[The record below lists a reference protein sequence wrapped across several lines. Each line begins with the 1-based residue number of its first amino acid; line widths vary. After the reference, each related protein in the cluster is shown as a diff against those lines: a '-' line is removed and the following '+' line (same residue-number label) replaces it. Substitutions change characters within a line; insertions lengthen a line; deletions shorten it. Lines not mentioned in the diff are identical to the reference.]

1 MSGNLKVVS
10 MNYEKLQ
17 TAPASLSMS
26 SPRSDSSGLDFVSS
40 APRTA
45 PSIKEYL
52 NSITYDRYL
61 NCLTINKLYVR
72 LFNIC
77 KIQVTFR

>member
-1 MSGNLKVVS
+1 MRSFKQ
-10 MNYEKLQ
+10 LQ
-17 TAPASLSMS
+17 PVCPCLL
-26 SPRSDSSGLDFVSS
+26 LDQTPQALIEFVSS

>member
-1 MSGNLKVVS
+1 
-10 MNYEKLQ
+10 
-17 TAPASLSMS
+17 
-26 SPRSDSSGLDFVSS
+26 
-40 APRTA
+40 
-45 PSIKEYL
+45 L